1 VKESLKKCKIASSK
15 YRVYKDDISVFYRKF
30 IESEMSA
37 NLMIDFRG
45 SGKSFPKLHDELV
58 VAGEQVPS
66 APGEVEGVGHQGHAV
81 IKMTLCLNVL

>member
-1 VKESLKKCKIASSK
+1 VCKEE
-15 YRVYKDDISVFYRKF
+15 ISIFYRKY

-45 SGKSFPKLHDELV
+45 SGKSFPELHDELV

-66 APGEVEGVGHQGHAV
+66 APGEVEGVGNQGHAV
-81 IKMTLCLNVL
+81 IKVTLCLNVL